1 MPTAAP
7 SPVDPL
13 LGDSPDALVA
23 ALARWVGNNGESK
36 PQEQRL
42 PAAMF
47 GEAFAVG
54 GFTPATQWAAPDPLL
69 AAADALTDALQHGEI
84 AAPPDHAALSF
95 VAQDDAPPLVVLTVP
110 LALAARWPPAAA
122 WRRAHP
128 DAGAS
133 HVLLAHRALL
143 PGSEGLVRAGRM
155 LALTPRESRLL
166 AALGRTGDLRAAAVS
181 EAIGYETARGAI
193 KAALAKSGFA
203 RQGAL
208 VATALQLD
216 AIGDPSPIHLGD
228 HLQQAIGLSDRQVAL
243 ARLIALGSTRDEAA
257 NQLGLGRETAK
268 AELKILFQLVGV
280 TSSVGLSVVAAQLGI
295 AARLL
300 AASDIGATDL
310 AAASEPLR
318 LIARSGDRA
327 GRIAFADYGPK
338 GRIPA
343 LHFHT
348 ATTSRYYPRSYIA
361 RLQELGLRPVMIDR
375 PGYGFTDMIG
385 GDYTPQAAQD
395 ALDVADHLGADRF
408 HVIARGG
415 TMLLAELAAHHPHRI
430 ARAVVLNPEP
440 APDDDARMAG
450 IQGSYKRI
458 FYTLPRKIRPLT
470 RYLSAHLSDSVIE
483 RISSRMFGG
492 SAADQRIFADPEV
505 RRAYVYATRLAAI
518 QGGVG
523 LEALSI
529 AELRGAP
536 PPIADGS
543 FIAILSGEEDA
554 MYRPEDSWPRLLAA
568 WPGAH
573 AERIAGAG
581 RLLHLQHP
589 DLVAAALDE
598 GSQKSRKPRQPE
610 R

>member
-1 MPTAAP
+1 
-7 SPVDPL
+7 
-13 LGDSPDALVA
+13 
-23 ALARWVGNNGESK
+23 
-36 PQEQRL
+36 
-42 PAAMF
+42 
-47 GEAFAVG
+47 
-54 GFTPATQWAAPDPLL
+54 
-69 AAADALTDALQHGEI
+69 
-84 AAPPDHAALSF
+84 
-95 VAQDDAPPLVVLTVP
+95 
-110 LALAARWPPAAA
+110 
-122 WRRAHP
+122 
-128 DAGAS
+128 
-133 HVLLAHRALL
+133 
-143 PGSEGLVRAGRM
+143 M
-155 LALTPRESRLL
+155 LALTGRENRLL
-166 AALGRTGDLRAAAVS
+166 AALARTGDLRAAAAA

-216 AIGDPSPIHLGD
+216 AIDDPSPIHLGG

-257 NQLGLGRETAK
+257 RQLGLGRETAK

-318 LIARSGDRA
+318 LISRSGGRA

-361 RLQELGLRPVMIDR
+361 WLQRLGLRPVMIDR

-385 GDYTPQAAQD
+385 GDYTPQAVLD
-395 ALDVADHLGADRF
+395 ALDVAGHLGAEKF

-415 TMLLAELAAHHPHRI
+415 TMLLAELAAHHRERI
-430 ARAVVLNPEP
+430 VRAVVLNPEP
-440 APDDDARMAG
+440 APGDDARMTG

-470 RYLSAHLSDSVIE
+470 RYLSAHLSDGVIE
-483 RISSRMFGG
+483 RIAGRMFGA
-492 SAADQRIFADPEV
+492 SAADQRLFADPEI

-536 PPIADGS
+536 PPIADGG
-543 FIAILSGEEDA
+543 FITILSGEEDA

-568 WPGAH
+568 WPGAR
-573 AERIAGAG
+573 AERVAGAG

-589 DLVAAALDE
+589 ELVAAALDE
-598 GSQKSRKPRQPE
+598 GSQKSRKPRQPG